1 MARFGQG
8 LIQALTN
15 PSYQQ
20 GMFNLGSAI
29 GSAPA
34 QRRDQQAKSTAMTM
48 VNEALASQDPDKL
61 LQAANAIKTMD
72 PATATKL
79 SQAAGQL
86 RAKSQETGIG
96 RQLQSGLNAITS
108 AARRGVP
115 FEDLTKLQDSVVKFG
130 GTNEQINAAY
140 KRGIQE
146 KPSEADRYKVVGNNI
161 FDVQTGDYI
170 EPSVAGDKLSVS
182 QLKDVATPDSILEY
196 AKTGDVN
203 VLKPLE
209 QTEEEE
215 GPTAT
220 ELANKLA
227 VADNTITT
235 VKEAAG
241 LSKEIYPLFYDITK
255 YAPGT
260 ASRSLDN
267 RIETL
272 KANLSFDRLQQMRDE
287 SKTGG
292 ALGQVSNIELRLLGS
307 TVASLDPTQPDFTKQ
322 LKKVEESY
330 SRFKNA
336 LLGKAPPGDKYIE
349 DNGVLYYE
357 DDEGNFINLG
367 ALQ

>member
-1 MARFGQG
+1 MARFGQSF
-8 LIQALTN
+8 IQSLTQ

-34 QRRDQQAKSTAMTM
+34 MRREQEAKSKAMTM
-48 VNEALASQDPDKL
+48 VNEALASQDPTKL
-61 LQAANAIKTMD
+61 LQASQAIKTID

-86 RAKSQETGIG
+86 RAKAEESRLG
-96 RQLQSGLNAITS
+96 RGLQGGLTAITS

-115 FEDLTKLQDSVVKFG
+115 LEQLTEAQRSVIGLG

-140 KRGIQE
+140 NAGLKD
-146 KPSEADRYKVVGNNI
+146 KTPEADRYKVVGNNI
-161 FDVQTGDYI
+161 FDVQTGEYI
-170 EPSVAGDKLSVS
+170 EPSVAGDKLSLS
-182 QLKDVATPDSILEY
+182 QLKDVATPDSVIEY

-203 VLKPLE
+203 VLKPLS
-209 QTEEEE
+209 QEEK

-227 VADNTITT
+227 EADNTIST

-241 LSKEIYPLFYDITK
+241 LAEEIYPLFYDVTK

-267 RIETL
+267 RIDTL

-307 TVASLDPTQPDFTKQ
+307 TVAALDPTQPDFIKQ
-322 LKKVEESY
+322 LKKVEDSY

-336 LLGKAPPGDKYIE
+336 LLGKTPPGDKYIE
-349 DNGVLYYE
+349 DNGILYYE

-367 ALQ
+367 AIK